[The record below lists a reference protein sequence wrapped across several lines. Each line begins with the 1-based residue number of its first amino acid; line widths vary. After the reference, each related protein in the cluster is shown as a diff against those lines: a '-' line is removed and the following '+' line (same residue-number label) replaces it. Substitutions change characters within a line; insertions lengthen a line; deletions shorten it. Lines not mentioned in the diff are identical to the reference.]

1 MKLDRAR
8 DEKPK
13 QRLGVLE
20 RTPFGPDSERES
32 VRDLHDK
39 EIGRVSD
46 RRARRDLIEDVSG
59 LALCRQPTHD
69 DGGIDDRL
77 SECHGSDG

>member
-1 MKLDRAR
+1 MELDRAR
-8 DEKPK
+8 DEKSK
-13 QRLGVLE
+13 QRLGILE

-39 EIGRVSD
+39 EIGRMSD
-46 RRARRDLIEDVSG
+46 GRARRDLIEHVSS
-59 LALCRQPTHD
+59 LTLRRQPTHD
-69 DGGIDDRL
+69 DGGIDDRV